1 MVARR
6 GPSGPQIDIA
16 HVTAASEPLARG
28 GLPIFCPP
36 VSSIS
41 GAVELSAVDE
51 TDDTMSLEI
60 GREREQSNYS
70 VMLVNIEI

>member
-6 GPSGPQIDIA
+6 GPSGPRIDISL
-16 HVTAASEPLARG
+16 VTAASEPLARG

-41 GAVELSAVDE
+41 GAVELRAVD
-51 TDDTMSLEI
+51 DAVDTMSLEI
-60 GREREQSNYS
+60 GREREQ
-70 VMLVNIEI
+70 